1 MQVYNPRLSTTNAP
15 WWPCLPPPFSPS
27 PLMQFGILKAMMR
40 FRVFGQVRIQVASIR
55 TDTQDALAVFT
66 KCRESLQDGPRL
78 ENIAWRLWH
87 RELKFKG
94 QDDSNLLD
102 EKDHSMGEYAILDE
116 KSAYRPPTPSEPT
129 GFPPP
134 YAVPSSEGDLPTPS
148 TLPTCS
154 VHEGMH
160 PFHESHIFLGS
171 SGVTIRISICIRLFA
186 RQRPTSPPGKPCVLL
201 SAHWCDTSTDNLILP
216 IQDSHHHPSPCKLHP
231 PHHHPLH
238 HHSPLFYPR
247 QYRSPPAGY
256 PQRVVG
262 GVVSLAGLL

>member
-1 MQVYNPRLSTTNAP
+1 MQVYNPRLSTTNAL

-102 EKDHSMGEYAILDE
+102 EKVHSMGEYAILDE

-134 YAVPSSEGDLPTPS
+134 YAVPLSEGDLPTPS

-154 VHEGMH
+154 LHEGMH
-160 PFHESHIFLGS
+160 PFHKFIFFS
-171 SGVTIRISICIRLFA
+171 
-186 RQRPTSPPGKPCVLL
+186 VLPVSL
-201 SAHWCDTSTDNLILP
+201 YVFQSAFVYLQGNILP
-216 IQDSHHHPSPCKLHP
+216 RLLASHVSCYLLIGVIRVLIILSSLYRTPITIHPRASCILHITILFTITPPSSIPVNTAAHP
-231 PHHHPLH
+231 PAIL
-238 HHSPLFYPR
+238 SE
-247 QYRSPPAGY
+247 
-256 PQRVVG
+256 
-262 GVVSLAGLL
+262 